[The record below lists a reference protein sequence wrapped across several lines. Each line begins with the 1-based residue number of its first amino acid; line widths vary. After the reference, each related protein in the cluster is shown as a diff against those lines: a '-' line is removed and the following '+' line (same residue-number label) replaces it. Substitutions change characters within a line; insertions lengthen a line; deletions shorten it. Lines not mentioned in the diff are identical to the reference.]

1 MVFWRISASL
11 SGFDSEIMAA
21 LAARNEEKGGA
32 GVGVGVGLGVVE

>member
-21 LAARNEEKGGA
+21 LAARNEEKGG
-32 GVGVGVGLGVVE
+32 VGLGLGVVE